1 MNKIEAQNRIRKLK
15 EQIKSLNYTY
25 FVLNKSDVSEAAR
38 DSLKRELKQLE
49 AQFPDLITPDSPTQR
64 VGSVLSGK
72 FKTVKHL
79 TPKKSLEDVFSED
92 EILEWE
98 KRIKKYSYQPSAISH
113 RISYICELKIDGLN
127 ITLHY
132 KNGKF
137 ERAITRGNGI
147 EGEDVTHTVKTIESI
162 PLELSEQIDLE
173 VSGEVYMSKKSFERI
188 NNEQK
193 KRKEELFANPRNA
206 AAGTVRQLDPSVA
219 AGRDLSAFFYEIGK
233 NSLSKEPKTQ
243 EEILKTFQ
251 KLGLS
256 VNPEFKV
263 FDSIK
268 GVISFLNHWR
278 EKREKLLYEIDG
290 VVIKVNEKDL
300 QSRMGFTAKTP
311 RWAVAYK
318 FPAEQTTTQ
327 VLDIIIQVGRTGA
340 LTPVAVLKPVFV
352 AGSTISRATLHNEDE
367 LNKKDVRIGDTVI
380 IQKAGDVIP
389 EVVEVLTKMRTGS
402 EKKFH
407 FPNTCPVCG
416 GKVEKPEGEAITR
429 CVNKNCFAR
438 ERESL
443 IHFVSKKAFDIDGLG
458 EKVVLQLLDFG
469 LIADPADIFK
479 LKEGDFL
486 ELPLFKEKR
495 TGNLISAI
503 EKSKKISLSRF
514 LFALGIRHIGEGTSQ
529 DLAKFISA
537 HINKK
542 YFLPSEIF
550 EFMHK
555 NSLEEINSIE
565 GFGDIVAQSVYEYFH
580 SEKAKH
586 LLEKLEK
593 AGIEIFAE
601 ISEKSTPLS
610 GKKIVITGS
619 LKSMGRQE
627 AKDAVK
633 RAGGVSQSDVSAKT
647 DFLVAGE
654 DPGSKLARAK
664 ELGIKV
670 ISEEEFFK
678 MLK

>member
-1 MNKIEAQNRIRKLK
+1 MNKNDAACRIEKLK
-15 EQIKSLNYTY
+15 EQIKNLNYTY
-25 FVLNKSDVSEAAR
+25 FVLNQSSVSEAAR
-38 DSLKRELKQLE
+38 DSLKRELKELE
-49 AQFPDLITPDSPTQR
+49 AQFPDLITSDSPTQR

-72 FKTVKHL
+72 FKTVRHL
-79 TPKKSLEDVFSED
+79 TPKKSLEDVFSEE

-98 KRIKKYSYQPSAISH
+98 KRIKKYAPNP
-113 RISYICELKIDGLN
+113 SYICELKIDGLN

-132 KNGKF
+132 KHGKF
-137 ERAITRGNGI
+137 VRAITRGNGI
-147 EGEDVTHTVKTIESI
+147 EGENVTHTVKTIESI
-162 PLELSEQIDLE
+162 PFELTEPVDLE
-173 VSGEVYMSKKSFERI
+173 VSGEVYMSRKSFEKI
-188 NNEQK
+188 NKEQK
-193 KRKEELFANPRNA
+193 ELGEKLFANPRNA

-219 AGRDLSAFFYEIGK
+219 AGRDLSAFFYELGK
-233 NSLSKEPKTQ
+233 NSLSAEPKTQ

-251 KLGLS
+251 RLGLP
-256 VNPEFKV
+256 VNPEFEV
-263 FDSIK
+263 FNSIS
-268 GVISFLNHWR
+268 GIISFLKHWR
-278 EKREKLLYEIDG
+278 EKREKLPYEIDG

-327 VLDIIIQVGRTGA
+327 VLDIIVQVGRTGA

-389 EVVEVLTKMRTGS
+389 EVVEVLTKMRTGR
-402 EKKFH
+402 ERKFH
-407 FPNTCPVCG
+407 FPKKCPVCG
-416 GKVEKPEGEAITR
+416 GDVEKPQGEAITR
-429 CVNKNCFAR
+429 CINKNCFAR

-469 LIADPADIFK
+469 LIADSADIFK
-479 LKEGDFL
+479 LRESDFL
-486 ELPLFKEKR
+486 QLPLFKEKR
-495 TGNLISAI
+495 TENLILSI
-503 EKSKKISLSRF
+503 EKAKKISLSRF

-529 DLAKFISA
+529 DLAKFISV

-542 YFLPSEIF
+542 HFQPAEIF

-555 NSLEEINSIE
+555 TSLIEINSIE

-580 SEKAKH
+580 SEKSKH
-586 LLEKLEK
+586 FFEKLEK
-593 AGIEIFAE
+593 TGIEIFAE
-601 ISEKSTPLS
+601 ISEKSTALS

-633 RAGGVSQSDVSAKT
+633 AAGGVSQSDVSAKT

-654 DPGSKLARAK
+654 EAGSKLARAK
-664 ELGIKV
+664 ELGVKI
-670 ISEEEFFK
+670 IPEEEFLK
-678 MLK
+678 MLG